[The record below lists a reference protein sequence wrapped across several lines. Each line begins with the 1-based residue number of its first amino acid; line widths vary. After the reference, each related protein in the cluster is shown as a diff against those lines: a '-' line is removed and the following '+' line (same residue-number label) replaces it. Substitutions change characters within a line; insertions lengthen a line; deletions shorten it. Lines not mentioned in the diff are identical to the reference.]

1 MYAFTQL
8 KLHKIFGGIIE
19 NIFFPPF
26 GDNLLLSG
34 VNVASNY
41 IISVAGLLIMTQ
53 LIHLIK
59 YAITLPLHLCLPPC
73 SFSLQIELFR

>member
-1 MYAFTQL
+1 MHLHSSNFTKYL
-8 KLHKIFGGIIE
+8 VALLRTS
-19 NIFFPPF
+19 FFPLF

-34 VNVASNY
+34 GNVASNY

-53 LIHLIK
+53 LINLIK
-59 YAITLPLHLCLPPC
+59 YAITLPLQLCLPPC